1 MWLLVSISEGLSFF
15 FLLLFFLAYCKQRDT
30 FRAVHAVESRE
41 AMANARIALAVAMA
55 IARALLDRVCEDNK
69 VKQREKEEEEEE
81 RGGGIKAFD

>member
-1 MWLLVSISEGLSFF
+1 M
-15 FLLLFFLAYCKQRDT
+15 AYCKQRGT
-30 FRAVHAVESRE
+30 FRTVHAVESRE

-69 VKQREKEEEEEE
+69 VKQRVEEEEEEEE